1 MSKPEDLHTSVLIYA
16 KKKNLITSLQ
26 CLEQRLFFISS
37 NVKYRDT
44 FCLTSLANEP
54 WNTFANVDLVIISN
68 MAIKSY

>member
-1 MSKPEDLHTSVLIYA
+1 MRHSTTMP
-16 KKKNLITSLQ
+16 Q
-26 CLEQRLFFISS
+26 QGLFFISS

-54 WNTFANVDLVIISN
+54 WNTFADVDPVIISN

>member
-1 MSKPEDLHTSVLIYA
+1 MSKPEDLPTSILIYA
-16 KKKNLITSLQ
+16 KKKKNYFTTVPQ
-26 CLEQRLFFISS
+26 QRLFFISS

-54 WNTFANVDLVIISN
+54 WNTFADVDLVIISN